1 MIASG
6 CAEILLHRACFPVD
20 APKYAVY
27 IMIDEPHGI
36 KKTFGF
42 ATGGFV
48 AAPAVARVI
57 ASMAAVLGIAPEKMT
72 PQRDLTA
79 SLRPYL
85 LQSAGGQSYL
95 ASY

>member
-1 MIASG
+1 MISSFMAF
-6 CAEILLHRACFPVD
+6 FPVD

-27 IMIDEPHGI
+27 IMIDEPHGNRRSY
-36 KKTFGF
+36 GF

-57 ASMAAVLGIAPEKMT
+57 SSMAAVLGIPPEKKGG
-72 PQRDLTA
+72 RDLAA

-85 LQSAGGQSYL
+85 QENSGGAAL